1 MLLLSSET
9 ILSLAQLHQVFLT
22 KLHVF
27 HTFLP
32 WLLFPVLPVSLT
44 GTARSRSP
52 PSPPSASLRPPPLG
66 SPAVCHLQS
75 GAGTERSRVL
85 HHSVTRVPG
94 RCLSHQTLL
103 NTVAP
108 TPSVPRFQIPPQT
121 SPQRCEARVGRL
133 GTAVA
138 SLPCHLFT
146 AVTGR
151 AQRLCASRFQKWK
164 LAHGGQETVGGPGR
178 CNFPQHVLTNPR
190 PVPRLL
196 VSSTF

>member
-52 PSPPSASLRPPPLG
+52 PSASLRPPPLG

-75 GAGTERSRVL
+75 GAGTERSQVL

-94 RCLSHQTLL
+94 RCLSHQTLMS
-103 NTVAP
+103 TVAP

-151 AQRLCASRFQKWK
+151 AQRLCASRSQKWK
-164 LAHGGQETVGGPGR
+164 LAHGGQETVRGPGR

-190 PVPRLL
+190 PVPA
-196 VSSTF
+196 S

>member
-52 PSPPSASLRPPPLG
+52 PSASLRPPPLG

-94 RCLSHQTLL
+94 RCLSHQTLMS
-103 NTVAP
+103 TVAP

-151 AQRLCASRFQKWK
+151 AQRLCASRSQKWK

-190 PVPRLL
+190 PVPA
-196 VSSTF
+196 S